1 MPRACARTRRPE
13 PITRPDNVM
22 SETDELRIEVRSKSD
37 LVVVQIL
44 QGHLGARLVGA
55 QFAFMA
61 DEALALAGAI
71 ERAAAEASA
80 DEDLEGEAQHLDMG
94 LRVRA
99 SLGCIEIEFG
109 DDLLGAPLS
118 SRLSFFPERARRF
131 VEALRPAILEA
142 QSVKRA

>member
-1 MPRACARTRRPE
+1 
-13 PITRPDNVM
+13 M
-22 SETDELRIEVRSKSD
+22 SEVSEELRIEVRSRSD
-37 LVVVQIL
+37 LVLVQIL

-61 DEALALAGAI
+61 EEALALAGAI
-71 ERAAAEASA
+71 EQAAREASA
-80 DEDLEGEAQHLDMG
+80 DEDLEGETRHLDMG

-99 SLGCIEIEFG
+99 SLGAIEIEFG

-142 QSVKRA
+142 QAAAKRV